1 MEGQQ
6 RTSPK
11 EAMMTRP
18 TLRTSGF
25 IVVTAFLAVVL
36 ARFTTQAATSP
47 STVATPTRGFA
58 QSSTTGQQ
66 FPMLNKIA
74 NKVIQKYQ
82 GSTCEQLSQE
92 RSAKQGQPK
101 SPEEQKVIGLLQSDP
116 QRREAFLNMVAV
128 PIANKLFECGMI
140 P

>member
-1 MEGQQ
+1 
-6 RTSPK
+6 
-11 EAMMTRP
+11 MTRK
-18 TLRTSGF
+18 TLTTAVSIVGVA
-25 IVVTAFLAVVL
+25 VVTAVG
-36 ARFTTQAATSP
+36 ARFPAQAAQSA
-47 STVATPTRGFA
+47 STVATVARAF
-58 QSSTTGQQ
+58 SDTGAASQQ

-82 GSTCEQLSQE
+82 GSTCEQLWQE

-101 SPEEQKVIGLLQSDP
+101 SPEEQQVVGLLQSDP